1 MLEVPSRAGTFAS
14 VDSLRIGHAGN
25 HMHGG
30 QVAGGLIEQKLHTSH
45 GKTT

>member
-1 MLEVPSRAGTFAS
+1 MLEDPNRAGTFAS

-25 HMHGG
+25 HMHEG
-30 QVAGGLIEQKLHTSH
+30 QVAGGLIEHTSH